1 MILVRTVFQ
10 AKFGR
15 AGELAARFVQSIDDF
30 PEVANARVLTDLS
43 GPFDTV
49 ILEYDAESLD
59 DVFRSRLEMFAD
71 PEFAERNAT
80 IAGLIKSGRNE
91 YYTIES

>member
-15 AGELAARFVQSIDDF
+15 TGELAAQFVRSITNF
-30 PEVANARVLTDLS
+30 PEIANARVLTDLS
-43 GPFDTV
+43 GPFGTV
-49 ILEYDAESLD
+49 ILEYAAESLD

-71 PEFAERNAT
+71 PEFAERNAA